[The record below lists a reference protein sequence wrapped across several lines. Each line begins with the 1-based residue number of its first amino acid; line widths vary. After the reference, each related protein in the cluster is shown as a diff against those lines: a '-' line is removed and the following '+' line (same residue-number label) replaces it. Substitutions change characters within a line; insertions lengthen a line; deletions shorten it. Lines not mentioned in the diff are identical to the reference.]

1 MEFVHSIEN
10 GSMELRISPEGIYLD
25 QLWID
30 EGHRRLG
37 LGTILMMRL
46 CEFADQMGLPV
57 SLHARSDNLRYEEIV
72 PFYEKHGFVLRDDRI
87 WVVLMDRAPR

>member
-30 EGHRRLG
+30 EEHRRQG
-37 LGTILMMRL
+37 HGTKLMKRL
-46 CEFADQMGLPV
+46 TEFADQMGLQI
-57 SLHARSDNLRYEEIV
+57 SLHARGDIPHEALV
-72 PFYEKHGFVLRDDRI
+72 AFYQSHGFVLRDDRR

>member
-1 MEFVHSIEN
+1 MEFVHAIEN
-10 GSMELRISPEGIYLD
+10 GSMELRISPDRIYLD

-30 EGHRRLG
+30 EGHRRQG
-37 LGTILMMRL
+37 HGTKLVKRL

-57 SLHARSDNLRYEEIV
+57 SLHARSDSLRYEEIV
-72 PFYEKHGFVLRDDRI
+72 PFYERHGFVLRDDRT